1 MLIYEKKDN
10 GARKLFGT
18 LGTAPSVSDNELTVE
33 PNAFDFAG
41 PYYYKAPGGI
51 KDASGNDVTVSIDG
65 TQIIP
70 PVTSDMGEVDT
81 NYDELDELTKLVDEN
96 DPETPDDTSDD
107 TTYIDPVWTEQTL
120 QAETKASILKMAN
133 LLGYEGLDSSMS
145 KSAMITAF
153 LTAQNAAYDSKGKPK
168 A

>member
-1 MLIYEKKDN
+1 MLIYEKRD
-10 GARKLFGT
+10 GSTRKLYGT
-18 LGTAPSVSDNELTVE
+18 LGTAPSAGDNELTVE
-33 PNAFDFAG
+33 PNDFNFAG

-51 KDASGNDVTVSIDG
+51 KDASGNEVTVSIDG

-70 PVTSDMGEVDT
+70 PANLDMGAVDT
-81 NYDELDELTKLVDEN
+81 NYDELSELTKLVDEN
-96 DPETPDDTSDD
+96 EPATPDDTSDD
-107 TTYIDPVWTEQTL
+107 TTYIDPVWTEETL
-120 QAETKASILKMAN
+120 QAETKASILKMAD

-153 LTAQNAAYDSKGKPK
+153 LTAQNAAYDSEGKPK